1 MNNFDED
8 VAKWLSLSNTG
19 KFDEAKDF
27 YFETLFSSVLN
38 RFEDKYNRC
47 IILHPRLYS

>member
-27 YFETLFSSVLN
+27 YFETLLTSSM
-38 RFEDKYNRC
+38 R
-47 IILHPRLYS
+47 HPNHLLWYPFRTIA